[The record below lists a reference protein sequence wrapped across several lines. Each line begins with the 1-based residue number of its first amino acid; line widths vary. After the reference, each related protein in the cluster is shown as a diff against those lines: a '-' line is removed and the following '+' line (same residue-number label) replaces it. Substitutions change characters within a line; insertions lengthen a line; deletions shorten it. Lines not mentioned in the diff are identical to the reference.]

1 MPSDLA
7 IFNKCF
13 ESLAGKESSA
23 KDNRKKQWAC
33 ADPNGNGYLSL
44 AEVDSWILKR
54 LLSYQKIDKEQ
65 ATHIWKA
72 FRPAFIRAFTDAAD
86 AMPDKTVAGTET
98 ATTNDYVQ
106 RGEFHLLCSYLLIYV
121 GLFDAFACIDGGS
134 AGTTAEDDRRISPEE
149 WAAHHCKLSEHAQI
163 FVGLA
168 NIDESNQDAVFA
180 AMDGDGKGM
189 VVLKEWCE
197 FLKGKEQEAGTA
209 MGRVLSVGDA
219 AGTGGTDHP

>member
-1 MPSDLA
+1 M
-7 IFNKCF
+7 
-13 ESLAGKESSA
+13 
-23 KDNRKKQWAC
+23 
-33 ADPNGNGYLSL
+33 
-44 AEVDSWILKR
+44 
-54 LLSYQKIDKEQ
+54 
-65 ATHIWKA
+65 
-72 FRPAFIRAFTDAAD
+72 
-86 AMPDKTVAGTET
+86 GTET
-98 ATTNDYVQ
+98 ATTDDYVQ

-149 WAAHHCKLSEHAQI
+149 WAAHHSKLSEHAQI

-219 AGTGGTDHP
+219 LALVERTTLDWETELCVVWVDIKPHHPWLHKQSGSI